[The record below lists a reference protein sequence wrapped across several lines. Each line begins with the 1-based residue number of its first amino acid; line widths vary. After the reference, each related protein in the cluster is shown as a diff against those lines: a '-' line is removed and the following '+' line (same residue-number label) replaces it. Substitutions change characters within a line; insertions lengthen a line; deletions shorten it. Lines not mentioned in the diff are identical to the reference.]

1 MDPGGGDRRELGD
14 GTEVLIRP
22 VLPSDRDEL
31 LAGFLALSPESRRR
45 RFFDS
50 DHELDEGDLD
60 YLTQPDQVDHV
71 AIGALREVDGVQHGV
86 AIGRYIRDPIDPDV
100 AEVAVTVQDDE
111 QGHGIGTLLVWELA
125 HIAARNGIKKLVSY
139 ALWENKAMIELLVSH
154 GGHAVAAEPGVA
166 RIDLDLTGLPEY
178 TPSVVTP
185 RRGRGSGGGASWRT
199 SLGPPRAREPRDPGH
214 PGGGA
219 RRHRR

>member
-1 MDPGGGDRRELGD
+1 MDEGAERRMLGD
-14 GTEVLIRP
+14 GTVVLIRP

-45 RFFDS
+45 RFFDA

-71 AIGALREVDGVQHGV
+71 AIGALREEDGAQHGV
-86 AIGRYIRDPIDPDV
+86 AIGRYIRDPTDPDI

-125 HIAARNGIKKLVSY
+125 TIAARNGIKKLVSY
-139 ALWENKAMIELLVSH
+139 VLWENESMIDLLVSH
-154 GGHAVAAEPGVA
+154 GGHATPAEPGVA
-166 RIDLDLTGLPEY
+166 RIELDLTGLAEY
-178 TPSVVTP
+178 TPAAASS
-185 RRGRGSGGGASWRT
+185 RRGRGSSGGHPWRT
-199 SLGPPRAREPRDPGH
+199 SLELPRGRAPRGPGPRGE
-214 PGGGA
+214 GA
-219 RRHRR
+219 RRLRP